1 VRLTALPHNFTLYS
15 VTASPSQNGN
25 GVQPP
30 PPSRPA
36 LCSCERPAPRERAD
50 YKGGARTFC
59 ERCGLPMPLTW
70 R

>member
-1 VRLTALPHNFTLYS
+1 LTAPPHNFTLYS
-15 VTASPSQNGN
+15 VTVSPSQNGHA
-25 GVQPP
+25 VQQPP
-30 PPSRPA
+30 PVRIGS